1 MSKATYKGHLFCFGL
16 GFSSQAL
23 ARRLISKN
31 WLVSGTCRDPSLNE
45 PIKKIGVSVYLY
57 NGNQVLPEIYDAIH
71 NATHILISIPS
82 QRSGDIVF
90 QQLSSDFLNWSHLKW
105 IGYISSTGVY
115 GDTKGEWVDETSPL
129 KPVTARGT
137 QRVEVESAWLKLHE
151 KYNLPVVIFR
161 CVGIYGPGR
170 NLLVSVKQ
178 GRARSIKKT
187 GLVFSRKHVEDL
199 AQTLE
204 ASMQRP
210 QPGEIYNVS
219 DDHPSPPSEALNYA
233 CGLLNI
239 KPPTPIPYEK
249 AELTDMA
256 RSFYQANK
264 RISNNKIKKELGIKL
279 QYPDYRVGL
288 NALIK
293 E

>member
-1 MSKATYKGHLFCFGL
+1 MSKETYKGNLFCFGL
-16 GFSSQAL
+16 GFTAKTL
-23 ARRLISKN
+23 ARSLISKN
-31 WLVSGTCRDPSLNE
+31 WLVSGTSRNLNLNDTL
-45 PIKKIGVSVYLY
+45 KKNGVSVYLY
-57 NGNQVLPEIYDAIH
+57 DGNQVVPEITDAIQS
-71 NATHILISIPS
+71 ATHILISIPPQS
-82 QRSGDIVF
+82 SGDIVL
-90 QQLSSDFLNWSHLKW
+90 QQFGADFLNWGHLKW

-129 KPVTARGT
+129 KPVTARGS
-137 QRVEVESAWLKLHE
+137 QRLVIESSWLKMHK
-151 KYNLPVVIFR
+151 KYNLPVVVFR
-161 CVGIYGPGR
+161 CAGIYGSGR
-170 NLLVSVKQ
+170 NLLRSIKQ
-178 GRARSIKKT
+178 GRARKIKKP
-187 GLVFSRKHVEDL
+187 GHVFSRIHVEDL
-199 AQTLE
+199 AQTIE

-219 DDHPSPPSEALNYA
+219 DDCPSCPSETLDYA
-233 CGLLNI
+233 CRLLNI
-239 KPPTPIPYEK
+239 EPPAPISYEN

-264 RISNNKIKKELGIKL
+264 RVSNKKMKNELHIKL

>member
-1 MSKATYKGHLFCFGL
+1 M
-16 GFSSQAL
+16 
-23 ARRLISKN
+23 
-31 WLVSGTCRDPSLNE
+31 
-45 PIKKIGVSVYLY
+45 
-57 NGNQVLPEIYDAIH
+57 
-71 NATHILISIPS
+71 
-82 QRSGDIVF
+82 
-90 QQLSSDFLNWSHLKW
+90 
-105 IGYISSTGVY
+105 
-115 GDTKGEWVDETSPL
+115 
-129 KPVTARGT
+129 
-137 QRVEVESAWLKLHE
+137 
-151 KYNLPVVIFR
+151 
-161 CVGIYGPGR
+161 
-170 NLLVSVKQ
+170 
-178 GRARSIKKT
+178 
-187 GLVFSRKHVEDL
+187 EDL

-279 QYPDYRVGL
+279 QYPNYRVGL